1 MEIDDRAIVAHVEMG
16 NAMSMI
22 PKLAALVA
30 VVAVTLG
37 VLSGT
42 GYKAE
47 WWGIPVAFTML
58 EWALYT
64 GGGAAALGLVSLFV
78 SKQRGLAIGIIVAG
92 GGVGLF
98 ILMQVLTGGKV
109 PMIHDITTDTE
120 NPPQFV
126 KIVALR
132 GENSNSLDYANAV
145 APVARGSE
153 ETRPVRELQ
162 EGFYTDIK
170 PLDLGAGTG
179 PCFTLAAEVAG
190 DQGWEMVN
198 VDPEA
203 LIVEATDTTF
213 WFGFKDD
220 VVIRVTGDAMS
231 CRVDMR
237 SVSRVGISDVGVN
250 ADRIKTYMAAL
261 EKASKRS

>member
-1 MEIDDRAIVAHVEMG
+1 MG
-16 NAMSMI
+16 NVISLI
-22 PKLAALVA
+22 PKLAVLIALVA
-30 VVAVTLG
+30 VSLG

-47 WWGIPVAFTML
+47 WWSIPMAFKML
-58 EWALYT
+58 EWAFYS
-64 GGGAAALGLVSLFV
+64 GGGAAALGIVSLFV

-98 ILMQVLTGGKV
+98 IMMQVLTAGKV

-126 KIVALR
+126 KIIALR
-132 GENSNSLDYANAV
+132 GEGTNSLDYSGKM
-145 APVARGSE
+145 APVERGSSE
-153 ETRPVRELQ
+153 MKSNRELQ
-162 EGFYTDIK
+162 QGFYTDIK
-170 PLDLGAGTG
+170 PLDLDAGTG
-179 PCFTLAAEVAG
+179 PCFTLAADVAEG
-190 DQGWEMVN
+190 RGWEMVN

-220 VVIRVTGDAMS
+220 VVIRVTGDTTS

-237 SVSRVGISDVGVN
+237 SVSRVGMSDVGVN
-250 ADRIKTYMAAL
+250 AARIRAYMAAL
-261 EKASKRS
+261 KKAPKAS